1 MRNRLKVLRAE
12 RNLTQEELAKMS
24 GLSRATVI
32 SIENEAV
39 NPNGD
44 TIAKLTKAL
53 KVKPE
58 EIFFELNVV

>member
-53 KVKPE
+53 KVKTRGN
-58 EIFFELNVV
+58 FFLN